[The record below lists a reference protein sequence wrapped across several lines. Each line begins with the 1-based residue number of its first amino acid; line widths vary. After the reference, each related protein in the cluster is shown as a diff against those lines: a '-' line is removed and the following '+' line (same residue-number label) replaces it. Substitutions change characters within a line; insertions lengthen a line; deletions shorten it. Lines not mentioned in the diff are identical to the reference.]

1 MSELKVKDL
10 TSEIKDKIVN
20 GDESGIAH
28 KLVNENEGQGILSD
42 LKESKAVQHLTAN
55 ARTTISEV
63 KGKGISTTA
72 EEVTVNVLGKGESML
87 EEFKATR
94 KGQQFLAEGLKSFR
108 KNVANKDA
116 LEKAITNTMEG
127 IDAAHL
133 AELSDKAWEDEAS
146 REELFSKVSD
156 IFWNFCLKV
165 CLL

>member
-1 MSELKVKDL
+1 M
-10 TSEIKDKIVN
+10 N
-20 GDESGIAH
+20 GDESGIGH

-108 KNVANKDA
+108 KNVAKKDA
-116 LEKAITNTMEG
+116 LEKILVESNSKKS
-127 IDAAHL
+127 L
-133 AELSDKAWEDEAS
+133 AYYTK
-146 REELFSKVSD
+146 K
-156 IFWNFCLKV
+156 KKY
-165 CLL
+165 